1 MALDYYFS
9 LVSPFAYLGHARL
22 LEVAARHKVDIVY
35 RPVRLAGVF
44 AESGTLPLAQRPL
57 VRQRYRLVEL
67 QRWREYRGLP
77 LNLAPKYF
85 PADASLADRSVIA
98 MLGMGGDPARYMG
111 AVYRALWVEDRDIAD
126 REVLGALL
134 AQTGH
139 DAQALLSAAGS
150 AAVGIVYDD
159 NTVAASAADL
169 PGMPGYVLAGE
180 PFWGQD
186 RIELLD
192 AALTSAR
199 HPYLPGTHVER
210 TP

>member
-1 MALDYYFS
+1 MTAMSIDYYFS

-22 LEVAARHKVDIVY
+22 LEVAAKHKVDIAY

-44 AESGTLPLAQRPL
+44 AESGALPLAQRPL

-85 PADASLADRSVIA
+85 PTDASLADRAVIA

-111 AVYRALWVEDRDIAD
+111 AVYRALWVEDRNIAD
-126 REVLGALL
+126 RDVLGTLL
-134 AQTGH
+134 AATGH
-139 DAQALLSAAGS
+139 NAEAVLSAAGS
-150 AAVGIVYDD
+150 DAVATDYDD

-169 PGMPGYVLAGE
+169 PGVPGYVLGGE

-186 RIELLD
+186 RIELLEV
-192 AALTSAR
+192 ALISAR
-199 HPYLPGTHVER
+199 KPYRADP
-210 TP
+210 